1 MNRRTFIYTLSL
13 GSAITSLSAQDAKKT
28 PETLKLTKVEI
39 KVGLK
44 KPLKFLHV
52 SDSHIVAWDE
62 RSPLQEI
69 SYRNRIKVF
78 FRAKKRWEMALDYSK
93 KNNLPMLNTGDVI
106 DFITDASL
114 DFLRNEVMPNSCVYA
129 VGNHEFSR
137 YCGFRK
143 EKEHD
148 EETVSMIQS
157 NVNYDISFSSH
168 IVEGINFLSI
178 DNSHYQ
184 FSQSQLEKLE
194 TEIKRGL
201 PIIAL
206 FHIPIYS
213 KKFFKEI
220 YTKAST
226 HKKYP
231 VKCSYL
237 VGVPDD
243 KIAICDPKEMKSQIP
258 NEVTKK
264 VVKILST
271 NPLIKGI
278 LCGHVHQNVV
288 DTLPNGAVMTAS
300 EGTYHAWAQ
309 EITIY

>member
-143 EKEHD
+143 EKE
-148 EETVSMIQS
+148 I
-157 NVNYDISFSSH
+157 
-168 IVEGINFLSI
+168 G
-178 DNSHYQ
+178 
-184 FSQSQLEKLE
+184 
-194 TEIKRGL
+194 R
-201 PIIAL
+201 A
-206 FHIPIYS
+206 
-213 KKFFKEI
+213 
-220 YTKAST
+220 
-226 HKKYP
+226 
-231 VKCSYL
+231 
-237 VGVPDD
+237 
-243 KIAICDPKEMKSQIP
+243 
-258 NEVTKK
+258 
-264 VVKILST
+264 
-271 NPLIKGI
+271 
-278 LCGHVHQNVV
+278 HV
-288 DTLPNGAVMTAS
+288 
-300 EGTYHAWAQ
+300 
-309 EITIY
+309 